1 MSAPIFERLRNHCHK
16 RTYPAQSTIVHRDT
30 PSDRLFL
37 LLEGSVSVL
46 QDDENGRELVM
57 TYLNPGD
64 IFGELGLF
72 IDSATRSAWIR
83 ARSQCIVGEISYRRF
98 QRLFQADP
106 ALLPP
111 VVKQLALRLYQTN
124 QRARELAFE
133 DVRGRVL
140 AVLLEL
146 ANQPDAIAHP
156 EGKQIKTT
164 RIELGRLVGCSR
176 EMAGRVL
183 RDLQTEQL
191 IDMHGKTILV
201 HAAR

>member
-1 MSAPIFERLRNHCHK
+1 MSAPIFERLRNHCHR

-83 ARSQCIVGEISYRRF
+83 ARSHCIVGEISYRRF

>member
-1 MSAPIFERLRNHCHK
+1 MSAPLFDRLLNHCHQ
-16 RTYPAQSTIVHRDT
+16 RTYPAKALIVHRDT

-37 LLEGSVSVL
+37 LLDGSVSVL
-46 QDDENGRELVM
+46 QDDETGREWVM
-57 TYLNPGD
+57 SYLNTGA

-72 IDSATRSAWIR
+72 IDKATRSAWIR
-83 ARSQCIVGEISYRRF
+83 ARTRCIIGEISYGRF

-106 ALLPP
+106 SLLPP
-111 VVKQLALRLYQTN
+111 VVEQLAWRLYQTN

-140 AVLLEL
+140 SVLMEL
-146 ANQPDAIAHP
+146 ASQPDAVTHP
-156 EGKQIKTT
+156 DGMQIKTT

-183 RDLQTEQL
+183 RELQAERRIQTR
-191 IDMHGKTILV
+191 GKTIVV
-201 HAAR
+201 HATR

>member
-1 MSAPIFERLRNHCHK
+1 MSAPIFERLRNHCH
-16 RTYPAQSTIVHRDT
+16 RRNYPAKAVIVHRDT

-37 LLEGSVSVL
+37 LLEGSVSVV

-64 IFGELGLF
+64 IFGEVGLF
-72 IDSATRSAWIR
+72 IDQATRSAWIR
-83 ARSQCIVGEISYRRF
+83 ARSPCVVGEISYRRF
-98 QRLFQADP
+98 QRLFKADP
-106 ALLPP
+106 SLLPP

-133 DVRGRVL
+133 DVRGRVF

-146 ANQPDAIAHP
+146 ANQPDAVSHA
-156 EGKQIKTT
+156 EGTQIKTT

-183 RDLQTEQL
+183 QDLQTEEL
-191 IDMHGKTILV
+191 IDMQGKTILV